1 MSSVLSGAKVTLTK
15 WSIRVYWDSLGESGD
30 FRLASKVGTW
40 VGQNEKVLGKA
51 KASKVAKLIYEQ
63 FASVTDIK
71 VEDRSNYGE
80 IAWLRN

>member
-1 MSSVLSGAKVTLTK
+1 MPSVLSGAKVTLTK
-15 WSIRVYWDSLGESGD
+15 WSVRVYWDSLGESGD

-40 VGQNEKVLGKA
+40 IGQNEKVLGKA
-51 KASKVAKLIYEQ
+51 KPTKVCKLVYEQ